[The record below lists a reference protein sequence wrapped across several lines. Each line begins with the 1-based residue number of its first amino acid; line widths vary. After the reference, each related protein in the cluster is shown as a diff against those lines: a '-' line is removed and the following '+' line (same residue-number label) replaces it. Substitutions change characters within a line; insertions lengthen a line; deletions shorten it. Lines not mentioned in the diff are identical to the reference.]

1 MRAHVRSGSGWKIKA
16 AALFA
21 AFAAIAGCGSGG
33 DADSAAASKHRSSV
47 EEAAAVK
54 SVKIVKPKPATV
66 RNTVIAT
73 GSIGSKQTSNI
84 GPLVEGVVE
93 SIFVNVGDRVT
104 KGDPLFQTRPLT
116 YERRLEEAKATLEL
130 AVARR
135 KNAERVLERTEK
147 LRAEGYAPQ
156 ARLDD
161 ARTALDVAAAEVA
174 RAAAAAKTAER
185 QREDTMVRAPYSGV
199 ITKRFNDEGIY
210 LSNVFRGGTESS
222 VLQIQENHIVVA
234 VVYAPEQHL
243 GSLKLNQ
250 KALVYV
256 ESQPEP
262 RETYILVLNDMLDVG
277 ARTVELR
284 LPIDNSD
291 YSLKS
296 GQFARA
302 EIFTD
307 ELQALSVPADAV
319 RRDQA
324 GAYVL
329 TIKDG
334 RVEKRLVVAEE
345 RPDGTTVVREGL
357 DVGDDVIVP
366 NGEPIAVGDSV
377 APEAA

>member
-1 MRAHVRSGSGWKIKA
+1 MRAYLRFQSGWNIGA
-16 AALFA
+16 AALIA
-21 AFAAIAGCGSGG
+21 AFLTVSGCGSGG
-33 DADSAAASKHRSSV
+33 GEPAESAQSSST
-47 EEAAAVK
+47 ANPALAK
-54 SVKIVKPKPATV
+54 SVKIVKPKSATM
-66 RNTVIAT
+66 RETVVAT

-93 SIFVNVGDRVT
+93 AIFVNVGDRVA
-104 KGDPLFQTRPLT
+104 KGDPLFQTRPVI
-116 YERRLEEAKATLEL
+116 YERRVEEAKAALEL

-135 KNAERVLERTEK
+135 KNAERALERTEK
-147 LRAEGYAPQ
+147 LRAEGFAAE

-161 ARTALDVAAAEVA
+161 ARTEYDVAKAEVA
-174 RAAAAAKTAER
+174 RAAAALKTVER
-185 QREDTMVRAPYSGV
+185 QLEDTMVRAPYNGV

-210 LSNVFRGGTESS
+210 LSNVFRGGAEST

-234 VVYAPEQHL
+234 VVYAPEQYL
-243 GSLKLNQ
+243 SSLKLEQ
-250 KALVYV
+250 KAFVYV

-262 RETYILVLNDMLDVG
+262 RESYVLVLNDMLDVG

-307 ELQALSVPADAV
+307 EKPVLSVPSKAV
-319 RRDQA
+319 FQDPS

-329 TIKDG
+329 VLKDG
-334 RVEKRLVVAEE
+334 RAEMRRVVAKE
-345 RPDGTTVVREGL
+345 RPDGTFAVLEGL
-357 DVGDDVIVP
+357 DADDDVIVS
-366 NGEPIAVGDSV
+366 NGEPVAAGDPV
-377 APEAA
+377 APESV

>member
-1 MRAHVRSGSGWKIKA
+1 MNA
-16 AALFA
+16 AALLVA
-21 AFAAIAGCGSGG
+21 LIATAGCSSGG
-33 DADSAAASKHRSSV
+33 DEESAAAPAHGLSDEGAASV
-47 EEAAAVK
+47 TP
-54 SVKIVKPKPATV
+54 VKIVNPKPVTV

-93 SIFVNVGDRVT
+93 SIFANVGDRVA
-104 KGDPLFQTRPLT
+104 KGDPLFQTRPVI
-116 YERRLEEAKATLEL
+116 YERRVDEAKAALEL
-130 AVARR
+130 AAARR
-135 KNAERVLERTEK
+135 KNAKRVLERTEK
-147 LRAEGYAPQ
+147 LRAEGFAAE

-161 ARTALDVAAAEVA
+161 ARTAYDVAKAEVA
-174 RAAAAAKTAER
+174 RAAAALKTAER
-185 QREDTMVRAPYSGV
+185 QLEDTMVRAPYDGV
-199 ITKRFNDEGIY
+199 ITKRFNDEGVY
-210 LSNVFRGGTESS
+210 LSNVFRGGAEST

-243 GSLKLNQ
+243 DVLRPNQ

-262 RETYILVLNDMLDVG
+262 RESYVLVLNDMLDAG

-307 ELQALSVPADAV
+307 EMQALSVPADAV
-319 RRDQA
+319 LRDQT

-329 TIKDG
+329 TLKDG
-334 RVEKRLVVAEE
+334 RVEKRIVVVEE

-357 DVGDDVIVP
+357 GVGDDVIVP
-366 NGEPIAVGDSV
+366 NGEPIAVGDFV
-377 APEAA
+377 ASEAA

>member
-1 MRAHVRSGSGWKIKA
+1 MNA
-16 AALFA
+16 AALLA
-21 AFAAIAGCGSGG
+21 AFIAIAGCSSGG
-33 DADSAAASKHRSSV
+33 DEESAAASAHGLSD
-47 EEAAAVK
+47 EAAASVT
-54 SVKIVKPKPATV
+54 SVKIVNPKPVTV

-93 SIFVNVGDRVT
+93 SIFVDVGDRVT
-104 KGDPLFQTRPLT
+104 KGDPLFRTRPVI
-116 YERRLEEAKATLEL
+116 YERRVDEAKAALEL

-135 KNAERVLERTEK
+135 KNAERALERTEK
-147 LRAEGYAPQ
+147 LRAEGFAAE

-161 ARTALDVAAAEVA
+161 ARTAYDVAKAEVA
-174 RAAAAAKTAER
+174 RAAAALKTAER
-185 QREDTMVRAPYSGV
+185 QLEDTMVRAPYDGV
-199 ITKRFNDEGIY
+199 ITKRFNDEGVY
-210 LSNVFRGGTESS
+210 LSNVFRGGAEST
-222 VLQIQENHIVVA
+222 VLQIQENHVVVA

-262 RETYILVLNDMLDVG
+262 RESYVLVLNDMLDVG

-284 LPIDNSD
+284 LPIDNAD

-307 ELQALSVPADAV
+307 EMRVLSVPADAV
-319 RRDQA
+319 FQDQT

-329 TIKDG
+329 TLKDG
-334 RVEKRLVVAEE
+334 RVEKKPIVAEE
-345 RPDGTTVVREGL
+345 RPDGTTVVRAGL
-357 DVGDDVIVP
+357 EAGDDVIVP
-366 NGEPIAVGDSV
+366 NGEPIAVGDLV
-377 APEAA
+377 TPEAA